1 MIKTKLW
8 YPEALFDA
16 KNRGSWFELIKSKQR
31 AEKNAAA
38 LDVTI
43 QDHITWVDKP
53 KDAEVYVLPLH
64 WNYYYAHGRQ
74 AEAIAFCNEANKK
87 GVLVLSYA
95 GGDQGITPPVDEKT
109 LVYRQSGYRSK
120 RKSNERT
127 APFFLSDPIEVF
139 LGKKEEEIVFK
150 TAWEKPV
157 IGFCGMAPNGLVTG
171 LKERA
176 QVIYRNLKSGPYDTQ
191 EVISSSNLRYNSLQ
205 VFEKNDAFTT
215 NYIIRQKYR
224 GGVQTEENR
233 RKTTEEY
240 YQNQIDSDLVLCV
253 RGVGNFSLRFYETL
267 AMGRIPVF
275 IDTDSPL
282 PDISPKSWHDYII
295 WVDKKDVAKA
305 PGIAQ
310 QWLKG
315 KDILEQ
321 KRTNRKLWLDH
332 FRLDNFWIGELN
344 RLSNTRD
351 LIKKSYSTRG

>member
-8 YPEALFDA
+8 YPESLFDA
-16 KNRGSWFELIKSKQR
+16 KNRDSWFELIKSKQR
-31 AEKNAAA
+31 AEKNDAS
-38 LDVTI
+38 LDATI
-43 QDHITWVDKP
+43 QAQINWVER
-53 KDAEVYVLPLH
+53 AEEADIYILPLH
-64 WNYYYAHGRQ
+64 WNYYYAQGRQ
-74 AEAIAFCNEANKK
+74 AEAIAFCNEANNK

-120 RKSNERT
+120 RKPNERT
-127 APFFLSDPIEVF
+127 APFFLSDPIEIF
-139 LGKKEEEIVFK
+139 LGKKEEEILLAHNATK
-150 TAWEKPV
+150 HV
-157 IGFCGMAPNGLVTG
+157 IGFCGMAPHGLVTG

-176 QVIYRNLKSGPYDTQ
+176 QVVYRNLKSGPYDTQ
-191 EVISSSNLRYNSLQ
+191 ALISSSNLRYKALQ

-240 YQNQIDSDLVLCV
+240 YQNQIDSDLILCI

-282 PDISPKSWHDYII
+282 PNIGDKDWHDYII
-295 WVDKKDVAKA
+295 WVDEKDIQKA
-305 PGIAQ
+305 PEIAQ
-310 QWLKG
+310 NWLQG
-315 KDILEQ
+315 KDILRQ
-321 KRTNRKLWLDH
+321 KRKNRKLWLDH
-332 FRLDNFWIGELN
+332 FRLDNFWVNELN
-344 RLSNTRD
+344 RLNGILNT
-351 LIKKSYSTRG
+351 TT